1 MNQWVMSYVP
11 IVLSSVAIA
20 GAGII
25 YYKLN
30 RDLSEVMDD
39 VKELRTDVNGLEIE
53 NRAFNDSTAEDEED
67 MFEKN
72 VRDLAE
78 KLFALLKTKHGVD
91 DVTTY
96 REMTDII
103 EEMDADDDQLKEE
116 LLNFYEAAIRLEY
129 SDDELSEEEKERM
142 KQTAIDLIK
151 KTGQS
156 LEGQE

>member
-1 MNQWVMSYVP
+1 MKQWIVSYAP
-11 IVLSSVAIA
+11 LVLSSAAVAS
-20 GAGII
+20 AGII

-30 RDLSEVMDD
+30 KDLSEVMAE

-53 NRAFNDSTAEDEED
+53 NRAFNESASEDEED

-103 EEMDADDDQLKEE
+103 EEMDADDDQLKNE
-116 LLNFYEAAIRLEY
+116 LLSFYEAAIRLEY
-129 SDDELSEEEKERM
+129 SDDELSKEEKERM

-156 LEGQE
+156 LEEQG